1 MNLPVQGSAGPVQGA
16 TRVETVM
23 AAIEARIAGRL
34 LAPGARLPSVRA
46 FATAQGVSK
55 STVVEAYDRLAAQGA
70 IVSRPGSGFYVAGRP
85 APFCLAA
92 AGPRLD
98 RAVDP
103 LWISRQTL
111 ESYPDV
117 LKPGCGWL
125 PPDWMPEE
133 ALGRALRRVARAGG
147 PALTAY
153 DQPIGLTPLRA
164 HLARRLTERGVTAH
178 PDQIVLTESATQA
191 VDLLLRFLTAPGDAV
206 LVDDPCYFNF
216 HALLRAQRVKV
227 VGVPFG
233 PQGPDLAALAAV
245 LGEHRPRLYLTNSAL
260 HNPTGVCL
268 SPATAHRVLRLAE
281 QHGTLIIEDDV
292 YADFELE
299 PGPRLAGFDGLE
311 RVIQVGGFSK
321 TLSSAD
327 RIGFVAMRPDWV
339 EQFVDLKVAV
349 SLGDP
354 HLAAALVLQTL
365 TDGGYRHH
373 MDTVRAR
380 LAEAR
385 GRTLA
390 RLRAAGLSV
399 PHLPSAGMFRWAR
412 LPEGLDAAEVSRRA
426 LAERVVLAPGN
437 VFSHSQG
444 AADRLRFNVAQ
455 CADPRVF
462 AVLERAM
469 ARARLPAAC

>member
-1 MNLPVQGSAGPVQGA
+1 MADAPAPGG
-16 TRVETVM
+16 TRVAAVM

-70 IVSRPGSGFYVAGRP
+70 ILSRPGSGFYVAGRP
-85 APFCLAA
+85 APFCLAS
-92 AGPRLD
+92 AGPQLD

-111 ESYPDV
+111 EPFPDG
-117 LKPGCGWL
+117 LRPGCGWL
-125 PPDWMPEE
+125 PPDWMPEA

-147 PALTAY
+147 PMLASYDRPYGLTA
-153 DQPIGLTPLRA
+153 LRA
-164 HLARRLTERGVTAH
+164 HLARRLGERGIAAH

-191 VDLLLRFLTAPGDAV
+191 LDLVCRFLTGPGDTV

-233 PQGPDLAALAAV
+233 ALGPDLAALERALA
-245 LGEHRPRLYLTNSAL
+245 EHRPRLYLTNSCL
-260 HNPTGVCL
+260 HNPTGGSL
-268 SPATAHRVLRLAE
+268 GPAVAHRVLRLAE
-281 QHGTLIIEDDV
+281 QHGTLIVEDDI

-311 RVIQVGGFSK
+311 RVIQIGGFSK
-321 TLSSAD
+321 SLSPAA
-327 RIGFVAMRPDWV
+327 RIGFVALRPDWA
-339 EQFVDLKVAV
+339 ERLVDLKVAV
-349 SLGDP
+349 SLGNP
-354 HLAAALVLQTL
+354 HLAAAVVLEAL
-365 TDGGYRHH
+365 SDGSVRHH
-373 MDTVRAR
+373 MEAVRAR

-385 GRTLA
+385 GRTAA
-390 RLRAAGLSV
+390 RLQAAGLAV
-399 PHLPSAGMFRWAR
+399 PHLPAAGMFLWAR
-412 LPEGLDAAEVSRRA
+412 LPDGLDAAAVSRRA

-437 VFSHSQG
+437 VFSLSQN
-444 AADRLRFNVAQ
+444 AAGYLRFNAAQ
-455 CADPRVF
+455 CVDPRVF

-469 ARARLPAAC
+469 AG

>member
-1 MNLPVQGSAGPVQGA
+1 MDQPVPGRAMPDPGL

-23 AAIEARIAGRL
+23 AVIAARIAGRL

-46 FATAQGVSK
+46 FALAQGVSK

-111 ESYPDV
+111 ESYPDA

-133 ALGRALRRVARAGG
+133 TLARALRRVAREGG
-147 PALTAY
+147 SALTAY
-153 DQPIGLTPLRA
+153 DRPIGLTPLRTQ
-164 HLARRLTERGVTAH
+164 LARRLTERGVEAH

-191 VDLLLRFLTAPGDAV
+191 VDLVLRFLTGPGDTV

-233 PQGPDLAALAAV
+233 PQGPDLAALEATLAAQ
-245 LGEHRPRLYLTNSAL
+245 RPRLYLTNSAL
-260 HNPTGVCL
+260 HNPTGGAL
-268 SPATAHRVLRLAE
+268 TPAIAHRVLRLAE
-281 QHGTLIIEDDV
+281 QHGTLIVEDDV

-321 TLSSAD
+321 TLSSAA
-327 RIGFVAMRPDWV
+327 RIGFVALRPDWV
-339 EQFVDLKVAV
+339 DQFVDLKVAV

-354 HLAAALVLQTL
+354 HLAASVVLQAL
-365 TDGGYRHH
+365 TDGSYRHH

-390 RLRAAGLSV
+390 RLRAAGLTV
-399 PHLPSAGMFRWAR
+399 PHIPPAGMFLWAR
-412 LPEGLDAAEVSRRA
+412 LPDGLDAAEISRRA

-437 VFSHSQG
+437 VFSLSQG
-444 AADRLRFNVAQ
+444 AAGFLRFNVAQ

-462 AVLERAM
+462 AALERAM
-469 ARARLPAAC
+469 AGACGPAAI